1 MNIKVE
7 DLDKDLQVLVKQQ
20 EQRDNTPPSV
30 EKNMHVEDP
39 QDLEAVRKNLSAL
52 K

>member
-7 DLDKDLQVLVKQQ
+7 DLDKDLNILVKQQ

-30 EKNMHVEDP
+30 EKSMHVEDP
-39 QDLEAVRKNLSAL
+39 QDLETVKKNL
-52 K
+52 